1 MPSATRP
8 RPNWLRALGRD
19 DPPAQVEVGGNQYH
33 LIEIYKHDSW
43 AATARYENSTRSIV
57 CKFNRRQS
65 IFGVPMAWLGRR
77 LAHRESRAL
86 RKLAGLPGIP
96 VGLGSVSVDGLV
108 QPNAVAREYVAGRPL
123 HSKDRPNDCFFA
135 KLRQLIDAI
144 HARNIAYVDLHK
156 RENVLVGDDG
166 EPWLIDFQVHYAL
179 RGDKLRHR
187 LFTPVLRAL
196 QKSDRYHWA
205 KHVQTNRPDQFLLL
219 PGARRPWWIRA
230 HRVMAVPLRKLRRK
244 LLVLAGVRS
253 GAGKATS
260 ELFPEDAVRRELAA

>member
-123 HSKDRPNDCFFA
+123 HS
-135 KLRQLIDAI
+135 
-144 HARNIAYVDLHK
+144 
-156 RENVLVGDDG
+156 
-166 EPWLIDFQVHYAL
+166 
-179 RGDKLRHR
+179 
-187 LFTPVLRAL
+187 
-196 QKSDRYHWA
+196 
-205 KHVQTNRPDQFLLL
+205 
-219 PGARRPWWIRA
+219 
-230 HRVMAVPLRKLRRK
+230 
-244 LLVLAGVRS
+244 
-253 GAGKATS
+253 
-260 ELFPEDAVRRELAA
+260 